1 MSEIKISVI
10 IPTYNS
16 QQTLECTLKSI
27 VEQSIGR
34 EKVEILVVDGG
45 SGDQTISIAQKY
57 GAIVLKNEKKLPE
70 IAKQIGFLHAK
81 GKYGMFLDSD
91 ESMKNR
97 HSFERRIEFLEKH
110 QDIKNFVS
118 TGMICKEGERAL
130 IRYTNHVADPFSFF
144 VYRYNGC
151 NRCEDLPKHYQY
163 KKEGH
168 AFLFYFKEHDVLP
181 LFDAAGN
188 MFEME
193 YAGELYE
200 KAENKEN
207 FVATIFDSM
216 VYETR
221 CAAIFDDDFVVHKP
235 GMTARVY
242 FDKLKWRVKNNV
254 FPEKNE
260 AIGFATRRGK
270 SDKLQR
276 RQYLFVPYCLF
287 ILPVLFDSIYQA
299 VRNRDIIFL
308 AHIIFA
314 EYTFFWIAIY
324 MAAKILK
331 IPVTENKGY
340 GKK

>member
-1 MSEIKISVI
+1 MSEVKISVI

-16 QQTLECTLKSI
+16 EQTLECTLKSI
-27 VEQSIGR
+27 TDQSIGR
-34 EKVEILVVDGG
+34 EKVEILIVDGG
-45 SGDQTISIAQKY
+45 STDQTIFIAQKF
-57 GAIVLKNEKKLPE
+57 GAVVLKNEKKLPE

-81 GKYGMFLDSD
+81 GQYGMFLDSD
-91 ESMKNR
+91 ESMKDL
-97 HSFERRIEFLEKH
+97 HSFERRIDFLTEH
-110 QDIKNFVS
+110 PHIKNFVS

-163 KKEGH
+163 EKEEQ
-168 AFLFYFKEHDVLP
+168 AFLFTFKENDVLP

-193 YAGELYE
+193 YARSLYE
-200 KAENKEN
+200 KADNKEN

-221 CAAIFDDDFVVHKP
+221 CAAVFEDDFVVHQP
-235 GMTARVY
+235 GMTAKVY
-242 FDKLKWRVKNNV
+242 LSKLKWRVKNNV

-270 SDKLQR
+270 SNKLQK
-276 RQYLFVPYCLF
+276 RQYLYVPYCAL
-287 ILPVLFDSIYQA
+287 ILPVLLDSIYQTIK
-299 VRNRDIIFL
+299 NRDVVFL
-308 AHIIFA
+308 THIIFA

-331 IPVTENKGY
+331 IPVGQNKGY